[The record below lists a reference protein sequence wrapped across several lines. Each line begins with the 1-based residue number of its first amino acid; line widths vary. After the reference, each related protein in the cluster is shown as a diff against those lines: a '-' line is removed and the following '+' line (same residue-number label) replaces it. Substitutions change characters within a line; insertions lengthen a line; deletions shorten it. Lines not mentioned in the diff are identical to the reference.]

1 MDMQVAHASGL
12 LVKDVYEFMRGCMP
26 CMEKRCGAT
35 FGVLGNC
42 VFGLEIGQLCVG
54 HMGLVPIK
62 NVKAHT

>member
-35 FGVLGNC
+35 FGVLGLKLDNC
-42 VFGLEIGQLCVG
+42 VLDTWAWSQ
-54 HMGLVPIK
+54 
-62 NVKAHT
+62 